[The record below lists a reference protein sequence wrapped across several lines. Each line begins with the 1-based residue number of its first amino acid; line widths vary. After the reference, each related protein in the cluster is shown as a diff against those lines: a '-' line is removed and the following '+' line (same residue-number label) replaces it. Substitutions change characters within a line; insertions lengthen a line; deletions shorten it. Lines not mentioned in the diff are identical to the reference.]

1 MIMNTYRKT
10 HEAFFF
16 ECAFLRNTY
25 GIDALTLEHIESGK
39 WLSESEI
46 ADFTQA
52 YMMGGEL

>member
-1 MIMNTYRKT
+1 MNTYRKT